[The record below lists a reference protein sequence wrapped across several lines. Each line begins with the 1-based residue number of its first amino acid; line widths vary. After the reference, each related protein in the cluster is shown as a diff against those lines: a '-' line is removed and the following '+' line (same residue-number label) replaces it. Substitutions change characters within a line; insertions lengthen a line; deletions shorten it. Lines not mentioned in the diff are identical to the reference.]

1 MKKCKI
7 FYYKNPLKMSGY
19 VPRKR
24 YGTSTE
30 SGLKLEDMDVRYV
43 NEKGDKMKGP
53 LDMNGNKITNVSS
66 PVEDNEVINKEY
78 FKKQLDKKVEKTKTD
93 IANNIEKTKTDIKE
107 DLSKKITDKIE
118 KSRKDITMMIND
130 QVANKDDITKLKD
143 EIKDIIQSQIQS
155 TIQSTIKSQIQSTLK
170 ESLKNIEKEKID
182 DEKKLHA
189 KLRNAYLSLI
199 PKQYNIIINHLHP
212 IWREPPFATEEKKY
226 IYLPGDQDKQHIFNL
241 SYNLPK
247 NCTIFMVVKFFDNV
261 GLIYIKKDEQYI
273 FSLSQ
278 LFVVHFF
285 EAKVVKTLEIGKQY
299 SIVIGVKEHKI
310 KYIKVVNDGILELVK
325 PNIIFDQLQ
334 LGLGRGLIYDLIIHD
349 KLLEDEKIDEIVK
362 SLNKIHKIS
371 S

>member
-1 MKKCKI
+1 
-7 FYYKNPLKMSGY
+7 MSSF
-19 VPRKR
+19 VPTNRF
-24 YGTSTE
+24 GGIGGLGGNGE
-30 SGLKLEDMDVRYV
+30 SLENTDLRYV
-43 NEKGDKMKGP
+43 NERGDKMKGP

-107 DLSKKITDKIE
+107 DLTAKFTKKITDKIE